1 LFGKVPFCKTVLQM
15 AQLLAEQY
23 RDLTQHAE
31 VHSSSK
37 MLLMS
42 KLSLDDLKLFSRV
55 AAQLSLTAVARERNV
70 AVSQVSRGLQ
80 RMEAEYGAQ
89 LVLRSTHGLSLTPE
103 GETLNRH
110 ALRIVAELD
119 ELDAAMSQSKSE
131 VSGLVRV
138 GMSSVLAQHFLVDSL
153 PGLHNQYPLLRL
165 DFRVNDSLVDIARES
180 LDLAIRTGEPTSDT
194 LVMRRLGTL
203 ARRVYASPDY
213 LRRAGLPNQPEDLK
227 QHALIANS
235 QHAHLNDWLF
245 KDPGNGQSS
254 LIHAQGDF
262 SSDNTATMA
271 SMALS
276 GLGIA
281 RIVSV
286 IAEPLV
292 KEGRLVQVLEDFTGE
307 PPLAISAFMLAGK
320 HRLPKIRACL
330 DYWAHW
336 FSAQG

>member
-1 LFGKVPFCKTVLQM
+1 
-15 AQLLAEQY
+15 
-23 RDLTQHAE
+23 
-31 VHSSSK
+31 
-37 MLLMS
+37 MS

-55 AAQLSLTAVARERNV
+55 AALLSLTAVARGRNV
-70 AVSQVSRGLQ
+70 AVSQVSRALQ

-110 ALRIVAELD
+110 ALRIVGELD
-119 ELDAAMSQSKSE
+119 ELDAAMRQSKGE

-138 GMSSVLAQHFLVDSL
+138 GMSSVLAQHSLVDSL
-153 PGLHNQYPLLRL
+153 EGLHRQYPLLSL
-165 DFRVNDSLVDIARES
+165 DFRVEDSLVDIARES
-180 LDLAIRTGEPTSDT
+180 LDLAIRTGEPVSDT

-203 ARRVYASPDY
+203 SRRVYASPTY
-213 LRRAGLPNQPEDLK
+213 LRRLGHPKHPEDLK
-227 QHALIANS
+227 QHTLITNS

-245 KDPGNGQSS
+245 KNSDGDHS
-254 LIHAQGDF
+254 LLIQAQGAF
-262 SSDNTATMA
+262 SSNSTATMT
-271 SMALS
+271 SMALA

-292 KEGRLVQVLEDFTGE
+292 KEGRLVRLLEDYSGE

-336 FSAQG
+336 FSGESLATKTTL